1 MFSSPELFRIGS
13 LRYPTS
19 QYSGREFIPVD
30 CSQHDL
36 HRKPQGIIILNESC
50 RVSRADG
57 SNTFEIATGGGK
69 TYYLTAD
76 SQPIMEE
83 WVRVLQNVVQRN
95 ALKLLLSQEDQKPT
109 VQGWLVKVK
118 HGHQKKCWCVLIGKM
133 FIYFRT
139 PNEQVKSRKSDLNHQ
154 CQ

>member
-1 MFSSPELFRIGS
+1 M
-13 LRYPTS
+13 
-19 QYSGREFIPVD
+19 
-30 CSQHDL
+30 
-36 HRKPQGIIILNESC
+36 IILNESC

-57 SNTFEIATGGGK
+57 SNTFEIATGGAGSGSK

-109 VQGWLVKVK
+109 A
-118 HGHQKKCWCVLIGKM
+118 
-133 FIYFRT
+133 
-139 PNEQVKSRKSDLNHQ
+139 QVVSY
-154 CQ
+154 